1 MNTLKTKNLLLAG
14 VLLFSLFC
22 ASCKKSS
29 DDQTIN
35 PVTVT
40 GVQLT
45 TNSKFGPII
54 TDNNGRSLYFF
65 AIDANGSSGCTNG
78 CLVAWPVYYKE
89 NPSVGTGL
97 LATDFGVITRT
108 DGAKQTTYK
117 GWPLYY
123 YAGDNKAGDTNGDA
137 VDNTWFV
144 AKADYTVMLAQTQL
158 VGNDGANYT
167 SQGLAGTEKSQYITD
182 ANGRTLYLFTRDT
195 FKSNKFSNNDAT
207 HDAIWP
213 MYNVNAIQSIPSI
226 LDKSQ
231 FELTT
236 VFGKTQ
242 LTYKGHP
249 LYYFGQDN
257 AVRGN
262 TKGVSFPTPGAA
274 VWKITNSGTVAL
286 TQ

>member
-1 MNTLKTKNLLLAG
+1 MNTLRTKHLLIACTLLL
-14 VLLFSLFC
+14 SLFG

-29 DDQTIN
+29 DDQTTGPI
-35 PVTVT
+35 VVT
-40 GVQLT
+40 GIQLT
-45 TNSKFGPII
+45 NNSKFGSII

-78 CLVAWPVYYKE
+78 CLVAWPAFYKE

-97 LATDFGVITRT
+97 LATDFSVITRA

-123 YAGDNKAGDTNGDA
+123 YAGDSKTGDTNGDA
-137 VDNTWFV
+137 VDNTWFI

-167 SQGLAGTEKSQYITD
+167 SQGLAGTEQSQYITD

-195 FKSNKFSNNDAT
+195 FKANKFSNNDAT

-213 MYNVNAIQSIPSI
+213 MFNVAAIQSIPSI

-231 FELTT
+231 FDLIT